1 MTDKKKKWLWFCL
14 VVLPLIC
21 SRSADAIS
29 KKNVIRILVKQNK
42 LFHNNS
48 VASTVFRSIGWGIT
62 KGLTVLADAVSG
74 LYETCF
80 GFIDFTKYSKVTE
93 FMNAWKNV
101 FIALMC
107 LSLLFIGI
115 WMVIGWEK
123 KPQIVIN
130 LLIAVTVVTC
140 GTSMIKTLNSWLSD
154 DLRAGIIGSAGDVN
168 GIYSTVGSNIHDL
181 IYLDKKVGL
190 ENLNKKDNAKMVY
203 EKFTQKQFNN
213 LDINE
218 VVEPDDVGD
227 GAKDIVS
234 NQLVSLVDK
243 NSKTTYDYTE
253 IYDGVAWTDLLNEYY
268 YRYTVDWGV
277 LWLEL
282 LSMIIVYLFM
292 SYKVIRIG
300 YEIAIQRIMAYLY
313 ASNLNNNQKILKIL
327 DSIKDSYILLVFTMI
342 LIKVY
347 LLALKY
353 VNHWDVGGLTKG
365 IILIFIAFV
374 VIDGPNII
382 QRITGTDIGA
392 SNEMSKMISTFYGG
406 RMAVSAVGSA
416 ARTAGKAGS
425 MGKRGLQGMFQS
437 NKNSS
442 QMNNSQ
448 IFSSET
454 EEKLAQQMDNTSEG
468 NRDGTSQKAVQA
480 NGDKNSMNNMSGNDS
495 LSRESNVM
503 ETSTVE
509 SDTSVLKNESGH
521 NAIDFNGSMAEG
533 AAFSSSKNA
542 QGNQEIGVVQS
553 RSDALNGKVGGSSG
567 VVRQDE
573 KLRKMDADISRRDR
587 KGRIEQKT
595 GGANVIRNN
604 SGQII
609 SKASTHAADISDSK
623 DKNMREAFAQY
634 KGGRK

>member
-93 FMNAWKNV
+93 FMDAWKDV

-107 LSLLFIGI
+107 LSILFMGI
-115 WMVIGWEK
+115 LMVIGWEK

-130 LLIAVTVVTC
+130 LLIAVTVVTS
-140 GTSMIKTLNSWLSD
+140 GTYMIKTLNSWLSD
-154 DLRAGIIGSAGDVN
+154 DLRAGIIGSAGDVR
-168 GIYSTVGSNIHDL
+168 GVYSTIGSNIHDL

-292 SYKVIRIG
+292 SYKPKSIEACRREVVNEIIREKENNLKINSIIRDSIVKQKREHPLAKDKELCSLFLKLYRDMPDCNRNMWNYNNPIMNPQKKQIDAISQKYIEKYHG
-300 YEIAIQRIMAYLY
+300 AEYQEFLSLINAQAEKYKKAYGESSDRNYTEGKLNDLYTRMGNAVLTEIRAFDKQQDIKTAREWLNRVSQQGDG
-313 ASNLNNNQKILKIL
+313 SNLNHKQMRVSQVRWGVNLTTTLSNLK
-327 DSIKDSYILLVFTMI
+327 KG
-342 LIKVY
+342 
-347 LLALKY
+347 LKSEWEKTQLERE
-353 VNHWDVGGLTKG
+353 HD
-365 IILIFIAFV
+365 
-374 VIDGPNII
+374 
-382 QRITGTDIGA
+382 
-392 SNEMSKMISTFYGG
+392 
-406 RMAVSAVGSA
+406 
-416 ARTAGKAGS
+416 
-425 MGKRGLQGMFQS
+425 
-437 NKNSS
+437 
-442 QMNNSQ
+442 Q
-448 IFSSET
+448 I
-454 EEKLAQQMDNTSEG
+454 
-468 NRDGTSQKAVQA
+468 
-480 NGDKNSMNNMSGNDS
+480 
-495 LSRESNVM
+495 
-503 ETSTVE
+503 VE
-509 SDTSVLKNESGH
+509 
-521 NAIDFNGSMAEG
+521 NAIE
-533 AAFSSSKNA
+533 
-542 QGNQEIGVVQS
+542 
-553 RSDALNGKVGGSSG
+553 
-567 VVRQDE
+567 
-573 KLRKMDADISRRDR
+573 
-587 KGRIEQKT
+587 
-595 GGANVIRNN
+595 
-604 SGQII
+604 
-609 SKASTHAADISDSK
+609 
-623 DKNMREAFAQY
+623 
-634 KGGRK
+634 

>member
-1 MTDKKKKWLWFCL
+1 
-14 VVLPLIC
+14 
-21 SRSADAIS
+21 
-29 KKNVIRILVKQNK
+29 
-42 LFHNNS
+42 
-48 VASTVFRSIGWGIT
+48 
-62 KGLTVLADAVSG
+62 
-74 LYETCF
+74 
-80 GFIDFTKYSKVTE
+80 
-93 FMNAWKNV
+93 
-101 FIALMC
+101 
-107 LSLLFIGI
+107 
-115 WMVIGWEK
+115 
-123 KPQIVIN
+123 
-130 LLIAVTVVTC
+130 
-140 GTSMIKTLNSWLSD
+140 
-154 DLRAGIIGSAGDVN
+154 
-168 GIYSTVGSNIHDL
+168 
-181 IYLDKKVGL
+181 
-190 ENLNKKDNAKMVY
+190 
-203 EKFTQKQFNN
+203 
-213 LDINE
+213 
-218 VVEPDDVGD
+218 
-227 GAKDIVS
+227 
-234 NQLVSLVDK
+234 
-243 NSKTTYDYTE
+243 
-253 IYDGVAWTDLLNEYY
+253 
-268 YRYTVDWGV
+268 
-277 LWLEL
+277 
-282 LSMIIVYLFM
+282 MIIVYLFM

-327 DSIKDSYILLVFTMI
+327 DSVKDSYILLVFTMI

-353 VNHWDVGGLTKG
+353 VNHWDIGGLTKG

-406 RMAVSAVGSA
+406 RMAVSAVGSE
-416 ARTAGKAGS
+416 AGS

-448 IFSSET
+448 MFSSGT
-454 EEKLAQQMDNTSEG
+454 EEKLTQQMDNTSES
-468 NRDGTSQKAVQA
+468 NRDGTSQKAMQA

-542 QGNQEIGVVQS
+542 QGNQEIGVLQS

>member
-115 WMVIGWEK
+115 LMVIGWEK

-327 DSIKDSYILLVFTMI
+327 DSVKDSYILLVFTMI

-353 VNHWDVGGLTKG
+353 VNHWDIGGLTKG

-416 ARTAGKAGS
+416 ARMAGKAGS

-448 IFSSET
+448 MFSS
-454 EEKLAQQMDNTSEG
+454 
-468 NRDGTSQKAVQA
+468 
-480 NGDKNSMNNMSGNDS
+480 
-495 LSRESNVM
+495 
-503 ETSTVE
+503 
-509 SDTSVLKNESGH
+509 
-521 NAIDFNGSMAEG
+521 
-533 AAFSSSKNA
+533 
-542 QGNQEIGVVQS
+542 
-553 RSDALNGKVGGSSG
+553 
-567 VVRQDE
+567 
-573 KLRKMDADISRRDR
+573 
-587 KGRIEQKT
+587 
-595 GGANVIRNN
+595 
-604 SGQII
+604 
-609 SKASTHAADISDSK
+609 
-623 DKNMREAFAQY
+623 
-634 KGGRK
+634 